1 MLRRACVC
9 LVMLA
14 VMKLGVGML
23 IGNAGCEARQN
34 VGVNIAGERDAREE
48 VMMMLVKMYC
58 VRKERKRNN
67 DENNNSNNENENKKT
82 EKKRKHED
90 LEEREQEQED
100 QGERKHE
107 KKEENQEDQEEQK
120 HED

>member
-34 VGVNIAGERDAREE
+34 VGVNIAGEQGREGSGNDDAGKD
-48 VMMMLVKMYC
+48 VLC
-58 VRKERKRNN
+58 
-67 DENNNSNNENENKKT
+67 S
-82 EKKRKHED
+82 
-90 LEEREQEQED
+90 
-100 QGERKHE
+100 
-107 KKEENQEDQEEQK
+107 
-120 HED
+120 